1 MSKECKTARNA
12 ILISMIAL
20 VAFIVIIENIR

>member
-12 ILISMIAL
+12 IVISMIVL
-20 VAFIVIIENIR
+20 VAFIVIMESIK